1 MRAPAFPLDV
11 DPSEREPL
19 YVRIGRAIADDI
31 RRGRLRAG
39 DALPGSRELAASLG
53 VHRNTVLAAIRELVS
68 EGYLVTHP
76 ARGTFV
82 AHEVPEPSP
91 KRAPKRKAGLQTLPY
106 SLPPSP
112 VVHVVD
118 APPATLSLAGGIPDV
133 RLVPRQA
140 LARAIRTALMTH
152 GATTLSYGDPRG
164 ELALRS
170 AIARFV
176 AQTRSLPCTSEEI
189 LITRGSQM
197 ALFLTARS
205 VLRPG
210 DRVAVEALGYRP
222 AWGALEAAF
231 ATLVPIPVDAG
242 GLDVDALERTL
253 RTTRIRAVYV
263 TPHHQYPTTVALAP
277 ARRRRLLALAA
288 EHDFVILEDDYDHE
302 FHYDGRPLAPLA
314 SLDEAGSVLYFGTLS
329 KVVAPG
335 LRAGFVVAPAT
346 MIERLADLRRLVDRQ
361 GDATL
366 ERALAE
372 LLDEGII
379 ARHVRR
385 ARRVYERR
393 RDGFVAALHERFGAI
408 LRFSVPPGGT
418 ALFAYVDPSV
428 DVPVWTQ
435 RAAARGLTLYPG
447 ARFAFDGKELGA
459 LRLGFS
465 QLDDAERAR
474 VLDLLVASMP
484 APEISRNRARR
495 SNKASRGSS
504 ARPSRETTASP
515 RSATKPRSSDR

>member
-11 DPSEREPL
+11 DASANEPL

-91 KRAPKRKAGLQTLPY
+91 KRAPKRRAGLQAPRYTLPPA
-106 SLPPSP
+106 SVP
-112 VVHVVD
+112 HVVD
-118 APPATLSLAGGIPDV
+118 APPGTLSLAGGIPDV

-140 LARAIRTALMTH
+140 LARALRTALNSH
-152 GATTLSYGDPRG
+152 GTTTLSYGDPRG
-164 ELALRS
+164 ELALRA

-176 AQTRSLPCTSEEI
+176 AQTRSLPCTPEEV

-205 VLRPG
+205 VLSPG
-210 DRVAVEALGYRP
+210 DRVAVEGLGYRP

-231 ATLVPIPVDAG
+231 ATLVPIAVDAG

-253 RTTRIRAVYV
+253 RTTRLRAVYV

-288 EHDFVILEDDYDHE
+288 EHDFVVLEDDYDHE

-335 LRAGFVVAPAT
+335 LRAGFVVAPTT

-385 ARRVYERR
+385 ARRVYQRR
-393 RDGFVAALHERFGAI
+393 RDAFVASLVARFEGI

-418 ALFAYVDPSV
+418 ALFASVDPSI
-428 DVPVWTQ
+428 DVAAWTT
-435 RAAARGLTLYPG
+435 RAAARGLTLFPG
-447 ARFAFDGKELGA
+447 ARFAFDGREPGA

-474 VLDLLVASMP
+474 VLDLLVESMP
-484 APEISRNRARR
+484 ARTTNRTDARGSNEPRRDGSRRPVRAR
-495 SNKASRGSS
+495 
-504 ARPSRETTASP
+504 
-515 RSATKPRSSDR
+515 